1 MADRSIVI
9 ISGLSG
15 AGKSNAA
22 KVLEDMGYNT
32 IDNMPLQVVEKI
44 VELLYGLDKGASKVA
59 FVIDSRSKDSRLAYD
74 TILMLKEKY
83 NANLLFMD
91 ASHET
96 LVKRYKETRRKHPQG
111 DDIVDAI
118 KTEIEL
124 MADIKD
130 IADIVFNSDGKSVHD
145 LAREIQVFFKD
156 YASSGLKI
164 IIQSFGFKYG
174 VPSEADMMFDARFLR
189 NPFFDEQLKY
199 LTGLNGEVKAYVRKD
214 ENYDEFVKKI
224 KELIL
229 MLIPLYTGEG
239 KKYFIVCVGC
249 TGGKHRSVTVAEDL
263 AVILSDGG
271 KQNIRVKHRDIDKE

>member
-1 MADRSIVI
+1 MTDLSIVI

-32 IDNMPLQVVEKI
+32 IDNIPLQVVEKI
-44 VELLYGLDKGASKVA
+44 VELFYGLDKGSSKVA

-83 NANLLFMD
+83 NASLLFMD
-91 ASHET
+91 ASLET

-111 DDIVDAI
+111 DDVVEAI
-118 KTEIEL
+118 KNEIEI

-145 LAREIQVFFKD
+145 LAREIQGYFKD
-156 YASSGLKI
+156 YVSAELKI
-164 IIQSFGFKYG
+164 IVQSFGFKYG
-174 VPSEADMMFDARFLR
+174 VPGEADMVFDARFLR
-189 NPFFDEQLKY
+189 NPFFDEKLKH
-199 LTGLNGEVKAYVRKD
+199 LTGLNEDVQDYVRKD
-214 ENYDEFVKKI
+214 ENYAEFVKKI
-224 KELIL
+224 KELIV
-229 MLIPLYTGEG
+229 MLIPLYGKEG
-239 KKYFIVCVGC
+239 KKYFIVSVGC

-263 AVILSDGG
+263 AALLDNGG
-271 KQNIRVKHRDIDKE
+271 KQHINVKHRDIDKE

>member
-1 MADRSIVI
+1 MTDLSIVI

-32 IDNMPLQVVEKI
+32 IDNIPLQVVEKI
-44 VELLYGLDKGASKVA
+44 VELFYGLDKGSSKVA

-74 TILMLKEKY
+74 TIRMLKEKY
-83 NANLLFMD
+83 SASLLFMD
-91 ASHET
+91 ASLET

-111 DDIVDAI
+111 DDIVEAI
-118 KTEIEL
+118 KNEIEI

-145 LAREIQVFFKD
+145 LAREIQGYFKD
-156 YASSGLKI
+156 YASAGLKI

-174 VPSEADMMFDARFLR
+174 VPGEADMMFDARFLR
-189 NPFFDEQLKY
+189 NPFFDEKLKH
-199 LTGLNGEVKAYVRKD
+199 LTGLNEEVKDYVRKD
-214 ENYDEFVKKI
+214 ENYAEFVKKI
-224 KELIL
+224 KELIV
-229 MLIPLYTGEG
+229 MLIPLYGKEG
-239 KKYFIVCVGC
+239 KKYFIVSVGC

-263 AVILSDGG
+263 AAFLGEGG
-271 KQNIRVKHRDIDKE
+271 KQNIKVKHRDIDKE